1 MVSKNL
7 SGIKD
12 LTGLALPILGL
23 PNFNMIDALR
33 SSAASY
39 IFYLILYVFFNLVDS
54 YNYFNN
60 VELRFTNPSRIT
72 TILN

>member
-23 PNFNMIDALR
+23 PKC
-33 SSAASY
+33 
-39 IFYLILYVFFNLVDS
+39 LILRV
-54 YNYFNN
+54 
-60 VELRFTNPSRIT
+60 T
-72 TILN
+72 TIRLQIFIANLL